1 MLSLVPHPMIVST
14 KMMTYQLSCLMRN
27 NLLSMQKEL
36 GPDLLSY
43 MKAGE
48 DRSEQVVDSAMLGK

>member
-1 MLSLVPHPMIVST
+1 
-14 KMMTYQLSCLMRN
+14 MRN

-36 GPDLLSY
+36 GPDLLSD

-48 DRSEQVVDSAMLGK
+48 DRSEQVVDSAMLGKQMGVKRNFGS